1 MRTGSVESIF
11 RQLEVLFWCPVGTPA
26 LHTSTKLPVHPTEP
40 SPQPET
46 QCQSRLWDISGA
58 GFSSAVLILFL
69 MNTCCP
75 SQPHPKSRGSV
86 GNSTLREMRGGK
98 CFFVLALLLN
108 QPNAEPQARG
118 AGAEFLGEGVSW
130 LQRWSQGA
138 AGTSS
143 TQPPAPSGRCLFPFS
158 GSLTTET

>member
-1 MRTGSVESIF
+1 MRTGSVESIY
-11 RQLEVLFWCPVGTPA
+11 RQLEELFWCPAGIPA
-26 LHTSTKLPVHPTEP
+26 LHTSTKIPVHPTEP
-40 SPQPET
+40 SPQPEP

-69 MNTCCP
+69 MSTYCP
-75 SQPHPKSRGSV
+75 PTPHPKSRGSIE
-86 GNSTLREMRGGK
+86 NSTLREMKGGK
-98 CFFVLALLLN
+98 CFFVLALLFN
-108 QPNAEPQARG
+108 QPQAQG
-118 AGAEFLGEGVSW
+118 AGAEFLGEGGLVW